1 MTTCLCRSWLPVL
14 TAIIKVPGS
23 ATAGKELP
31 PAIIPGRPFPLQAA
45 YREVKDF
52 SPLKPK
58 TYKVAFYNGKARQIV
73 ADRFEKLNLVMPQL
87 AIPGL
92 VIQTPRY
99 PDKNNKCKMFME
111 NVLVSKAFPN
121 WKYPADRIYLSK
133 DLLIT
138 KTGGKYKI
146 YAASY
151 EAVQAERR
159 KGPVCGF
166 GCLFLPPGEIF

>member
-1 MTTCLCRSWLPVL
+1 
-14 TAIIKVPGS
+14 
-23 ATAGKELP
+23 
-31 PAIIPGRPFPLQAA
+31 
-45 YREVKDF
+45 
-52 SPLKPK
+52 
-58 TYKVAFYNGKARQIV
+58 
-73 ADRFEKLNLVMPQL
+73 MPQL

-151 EAVQAERR
+151 EAVRLKGAKALFVVSVASFCPGGNFLTTAGPIMFISPTRTVCVAIMLKRR
-159 KGPVCGF
+159 S
-166 GCLFLPPGEIF
+166 FLQNIRLTKNCF